1 MSKID
6 ELLKNEKVEWKKLG
20 EVCEIKTGKLNANAK
35 VENGKYLFFTTAQ
48 EISYINEYAFEGES
62 LLVAGNANIGD
73 VKYYSGK
80 FNAYQR
86 VYVLQNFNKINAVF
100 LMHFMKKNLKIYLQN
115 KKKQSAMTYIVLK
128 DLEEFE
134 IPVPSLE
141 TQEKIVKILDK
152 FTNYVTEL
160 QAELQARN
168 KQYEYY
174 RDMLLGEEY
183 LQKLSENTKLLESS
197 YKLRSTTLG
206 DIGKFT
212 RGNGLQKKDFISKG
226 KPVIHYGQIYTKFNF
241 EADKT
246 ISFVNDD
253 VFSKLKK
260 ANIND
265 ILIATTSENIEDVG
279 KCVVWLG
286 NEEIGFSGDMY
297 SYYTKENPKY
307 IAYYFQTNKFQK
319 QKEQKVTGTKLI
331 RIHGDDMAKFSIIL
345 PPRIIQNKVVE
356 VLDKFRDLLCDT
368 QGLLPEEIEQRQRQ
382 YEYYREKLLTFEDK
396 GDSTPHAARRK
407 ITLKSYF
414 ATLKQACD
422 IVGVCFVG
430 VEWKKLGDIGTFENG
445 TGMPK
450 SLFKENGSVGAI
462 HYGHIYTKYNLFV
475 DNPLVKVS
483 EDNIEKLKKVN
494 YGDLV
499 IAKTSENVDDVMKTV
514 AYLGDK
520 VAVTGGHAA
529 IFRHNQNPKYL
540 SYVFNGANYLLK
552 QKNKFAR
559 GVKVI
564 ELSINEMEKIKIPL
578 PSLIVQDYVVSIL
591 DKFDK
596 LVNDINE
603 GLPKEIEL
611 RQKQYEFYRERLLNF
626 PK

>member
-20 EVCEIKTGKLNANAK
+20 DIKEIMVISPKKKLNRK
-35 VENGKYLFFTTAQ
+35 EYLD
-48 EISYINEYAFEGES
+48 EGIYPVIDQGQS
-62 LLVAGNANIGD
+62 FIVGYTND
-73 VKYYSGK
+73 T
-80 FNAYQR
+80 
-86 VYVLQNFNKINAVF
+86 NAVF
-100 LMHFMKKNLKIYLQN
+100 ENN
-115 KKKQSAMTYIVLK
+115 KYIVFGDHTESLK
-128 DLEEFE
+128 YVDFPFVQGADGIKVLKTDEKYINSRYLYHAILNFYEITGEYKRHFSLLKKTE
-134 IPVPSLE
+134 IPIPSLE
-141 TQEKIVKILDK
+141 TQEKIVEILDK
-152 FTNYVTEL
+152 FTNYVTNLQSEL

-174 RDMLLGEEY
+174 RDMLLSEEY
-183 LQKLSENTKLLESS
+183 LKKISEKFVD
-197 YKLRSTTLG
+197 YKEEYEVKKFTIEDIAKIKNGKDWKTLG
-206 DIGKFT
+206 KGNTPVYGSGGKMDVCVNEHSYNKPT
-212 RGNGLQKKDFISKG
+212 VLIPRKG
-226 KPVIHYGQIYTKFNF
+226 SIENIFYVDEPFWNVDTIYYTEIDETKIKPKYFYYFM
-241 EADKT
+241 KT
-246 ISFVNDD
+246 ID
-253 VFSKLKK
+253 LKSLSTNSTRPSLTQSILNK
-260 ANIND
+260 IEINVPP
-265 ILIATTSENIEDVG
+265 IA
-279 KCVVWLG
+279 
-286 NEEIGFSGDMY
+286 
-297 SYYTKENPKY
+297 
-307 IAYYFQTNKFQK
+307 
-319 QKEQKVTGTKLI
+319 
-331 RIHGDDMAKFSIIL
+331 
-345 PPRIIQNKVVE
+345 IQNKVVE
-356 VLDKFRDLLCDT
+356 VLDKFQDLLSDT
-368 QGLLPEEIEQRQRQ
+368 QGLLPEEIEQRQKQ

-396 GDSTPHAARRK
+396 SDSTPHAARRK
-407 ITLKSYF
+407 ITLRSYF

-422 IVGVCFVG
+422 IVGVCFAG
-430 VEWKKLGDIGTFENG
+430 VEWKKLGDIGVFENG

-450 SLFKENGSVGAI
+450 SLFNKNGSVGAI

-475 DNPLVKVS
+475 DSPIVKVI

-540 SYVFNGANYLLK
+540 SYVFNGANYLLR

-611 RQKQYEFYRERLLNF
+611 RQKQYEYYRERLLNF

>member
-1 MSKID
+1 MSRID
-6 ELLKNEKVEWKKLG
+6 ELLKNEEVEWKKLG

-35 VENGKYLFFTTAQ
+35 VENGRYLFFTTAK
-48 EISYINEYAFEGES
+48 EISYIDEYAFEGES

-73 VKYYSGK
+73 VKYYFGK

-86 VYVLQNFNKINAVF
+86 VYVLQNFNNINAIF
-100 LMHFMKKNLKIYLQN
+100 LMHFMKKNLKNYLQS
-115 KKKQSAMTYIVLK
+115 KKKQAAMTYIILK
-128 DLEEFE
+128 DLEEFQ
-134 IPVPSLE
+134 IPIPSLE

-152 FTNYVTEL
+152 FTNHVTEL

-174 RDMLLGEEY
+174 RDMLLSEEY
-183 LQKLSENTKLLESS
+183 LNYKSRILFIENNNSIKKCKLK
-197 YKLRSTTLG
+197 
-206 DIGKFT
+206 DIAKIT
-212 RGNGLQKKDFISKG
+212 RGKRLVRSNLEESGKYPVFQNSLKPLGYYHDKNFSGDKACVISAGAAGEIFYREGDFW
-226 KPVIHYGQIYTKFNF
+226 
-241 EADKT
+241 AA
-246 ISFVNDD
+246 DD
-253 VFSKLKK
+253 VFVIDS
-260 ANIND
+260 D
-265 ILIATTSENIEDVG
+265 SILN
-279 KCVVWLG
+279 
-286 NEEIGFSGDMY
+286 
-297 SYYTKENPKY
+297 KY
-307 IAYYFQTNKFQK
+307 IYYFLLSK
-319 QKEQKVTGTKLI
+319 QSLIKTKVRK
-331 RIHGDDMAKFSIIL
+331 ASV
-345 PPRIIQNKVVE
+345 PRLSRDEIERLDIVFPNMELQNKVVE
-356 VLDKFRDLLCDT
+356 VLDKFQDLISDT
-368 QGLLPEEIEQRQRQ
+368 QGLLPEEIEQRQKQ
-382 YEYYREKLLTFEDK
+382 YEYYREKLLTFEYK
-396 GDSTPHAARRK
+396 SDSTPHAARRK
-407 ITLKSYF
+407 ITLRSYF

-422 IVGVCFVG
+422 IVGVCFAG
-430 VEWKKLGDIGTFENG
+430 VEWKKLGDIGVFENG

-450 SLFKENGSVGAI
+450 SLFNKNGSVGAI

-475 DNPLVKVS
+475 DSPIVKVS

-514 AYLGDK
+514 AYLGNET
-520 VAVTGGHAA
+520 AVTGGHAA
-529 IFRHNQNPKYL
+529 IFRHNENPKYL
-540 SYVFNGANYLLK
+540 SYVFNGANYLLR

-611 RQKQYEFYRERLLNF
+611 RQKQYEYYRERLLNF